1 MPTRVRLA
9 LGLMW
14 LMWAVGAIYLLGAWL
29 VVTRSGLPNTAA
41 LGIIYVVV
49 LVLYAILIRAV
60 AMGRNWARVTYS
72 ALAVMGIG
80 LIVWEWFLGGLNSR
94 QVLIKAGLV
103 IVYSTVLVCIFHSSS
118 GPWFNKSRG
127 NVT

>member
-14 LMWAVGAIYLLGAWL
+14 LVWAVSAIYFLGAWL
-29 VVTRSGLPNTAA
+29 VVIRSDLPNTTA

-60 AMGRNWARVTYS
+60 TRGRNWARITYS
-72 ALAVMGIG
+72 GLAGIGIG
-80 LIVWEWFLGGLNSR
+80 LIAWEWFLGGLNSR

-103 IVYSTVLVCIFHSSS
+103 IVYSTVLVCLFHSSS
-118 GPWFNKSRG
+118 GPWFNRSDG